1 MGFTGIRGL
10 VPLLGLIVGFQ
21 VLLAVEDVVDAAYF
35 PAVGFNENYE
45 TSSDAAHTRVLDGG
59 TAVNLVL
66 DRFCCYIWIQGLIL
80 IRSHGDKY
88 QARPRKFRRHCYSV
102 LRRISHWLRV
112 RDDAIYSTVYCYM
125 ISSSSSFPS
134 GSIPIFRSC
143 IFWTLL
149 LFSSSGDHHDELDFE
164 FLGNV
169 SSQPYV
175 LQTNVFAKGVG
186 GREQRISLWF
196 DPTADFHRYSIR
208 WTREL
213 IV

>member
-66 DRFCCYIWIQGLIL
+66 DRLSAATF
-80 IRSHGDKY
+80 
-88 QARPRKFRRHCYSV
+88 
-102 LRRISHWLRV
+102 
-112 RDDAIYSTVYCYM
+112 
-125 ISSSSSFPS
+125 
-134 GSIPIFRSC
+134 GSIGLYLFGAMGINIKLVHGNSAG
-143 IFWTLL
+143 TVTAYY
-149 LFSSSGDHHDELDFE
+149 FSSSGDHHDELDFE

-169 SSQPYV
+169 GSQPYV